1 VNWNGGGQLQ
11 NTKAPRK
18 AKSRSTEDTKARL
31 VSAAMSEFNKKGYFG
46 TDTNQIARAAGFAPQ
61 TFYRHFSDKT
71 AIFLQVYDRW
81 WRDESAAIQK
91 LSRRSALSP
100 KAAAVTALSF
110 HLRWKIFRR
119 SLRLLTVEDRRV
131 GAARTAARHAQL
143 MILDP
148 SLTDETRI
156 AVKFGELL
164 TVERLCDA
172 AADGEFAVF
181 GIHRDLALDVI
192 TEAMSKLLTMR

>member
-1 VNWNGGGQLQ
+1 MQK
-11 NTKAPRK
+11 TKAPRK
-18 AKSRSTEDTKARL
+18 AKSRSTEDTKSRL
-31 VSAAMSEFNKKGYFG
+31 VSAAMSEFNKEGYFG

-61 TFYRHFSDKT
+61 TFYRHFADKT

-110 HLRWKIFRR
+110 HVRWKIFRR
-119 SLRLLTVEDRRV
+119 SLRLLTVEDKRV
-131 GAARTAARHAQL
+131 GAARAAARHAQL

-148 SLTDETRI
+148 SLTDEKRI
-156 AVKFGELL
+156 AAKLGELL

-181 GIHRDLALDVI
+181 GIDRDLAFDVI

>member
-1 VNWNGGGQLQ
+1 LQ
-11 NTKAPRK
+11 KKK
-18 AKSRSTEDTKARL
+18 AKCDPQSRSTEATKACL

-61 TFYRHFSDKT
+61 TFYRHFADKT

-100 KAAAVTALSF
+100 TAAAVTVLSF
-110 HLRWKIFRR
+110 HVRWKIFRR

-131 GAARTAARHAQL
+131 GAARAAARHAQL
-143 MILDP
+143 MIVDP
-148 SLTDETRI
+148 SLTDERRI
-156 AVKFGELL
+156 AVKLAELL

-181 GIHRDLALDVI
+181 GIRRDLALEVI
-192 TEAMSKLLTMR
+192 TEAMSKLLTIRK